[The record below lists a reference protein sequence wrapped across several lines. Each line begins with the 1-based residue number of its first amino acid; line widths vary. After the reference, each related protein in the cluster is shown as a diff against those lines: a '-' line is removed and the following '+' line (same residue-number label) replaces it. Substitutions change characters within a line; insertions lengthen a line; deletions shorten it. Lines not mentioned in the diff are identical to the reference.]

1 MSTSGFVVSI
11 VGGGYKT
18 MNADSMEIELM
29 RKKWL
34 DDYRKLEKERD
45 DFVNYFDKNRK
56 CTCKIESC
64 RHLKKT
70 EVMLE
75 FQHKSWN
82 LHIRH
87 VNMGLRT
94 LMVIIPEAFNKTQTR
109 KK

>member
-11 VGGGYKT
+11 ARGGYKT

-34 DDYRKLEKERD
+34 EDYTKLEKERN
-45 DFVNYFDKNRK
+45 DFVNYFEKNKK
-56 CTCKIESC
+56 CKCKIESC

-75 FQHKSWN
+75 FQHKAWD

-87 VNMGLRT
+87 MNMGLRT
-94 LMVIIPEAFNKTQTR
+94 LMTIIPESFNKTQV
-109 KK
+109 K